1 MCCGASP
8 RMPCDDEPLVT
19 LPEWEVG
26 TELSMIHT
34 AATTGPLGAIVDSL
48 DLREELDQR
57 TLAAI
62 RSGLIVQGVSNAE
75 VCRRVGSTGERGH
88 AGASG
93 ARSSTRP
100 TRRCSI
106 PGACSDATE
115 AATSSVLVVG
125 GADDD
130 VRTRGQRR

>member
-1 MCCGASP
+1 
-8 RMPCDDEPLVT
+8 MPCDDEPLVT

-62 RSGLIVQGVSNAE
+62 RSGPN
-75 VCRRVGSTGERGH
+75 RRMDTV
-88 AGASG
+88 
-93 ARSSTRP
+93 
-100 TRRCSI
+100 
-106 PGACSDATE
+106 
-115 AATSSVLVVG
+115 
-125 GADDD
+125 
-130 VRTRGQRR
+130 